1 PILSSL
7 SLHDALPV
15 NCCPWNIIR
24 YQFNNQL
31 CLIVNNTFI
40 RWQFYYFTIS
50 LCDGV
55 CWFAEN
61 YWGIR
66 HNIFQFVN
74 MFHKVSAYTKNIFYR
89 IHINLRAL
97 NLLPLYDCII
107 FQFSKLLFRQSEYI
121 VEYFLIMVP
130 FIWTGRFYFT
140 RCP

>member
-1 PILSSL
+1 AFMRS
-7 SLHDALPV
+7 
-15 NCCPWNIIR
+15 
-24 YQFNNQL
+24 QFS
-31 CLIVNNTFI
+31 
-40 RWQFYYFTIS
+40 YSAIS

-74 MFHKVSAYTKNIFYR
+74 MFNKVSAYTKNIFYR

-107 FQFSKLLFRQSEYI
+107 FQFSNLLFIQYEYI
-121 VEYFLIMVP
+121 LEYLLIFLT
-130 FIWTGRFYFT
+130 FICTVRSHFI
-140 RCP
+140 